1 MRPRVLM
8 VTAEMAEFP
17 FTRAESAKKKD
28 KITADF
34 IPPFFVLS
42 KVE

>member
-1 MRPRVLM
+1 MQPRVLM

-17 FTRAESAKKKD
+17 FTRAESAKKD